1 MSQSFKNILTITG
14 KNILTIT
21 GAIFTTIVGMVEEK
35 PLYNEDFMD
44 KFSDPEDKRKLDEVV
59 QRLKVN
65 GDNKPHTI
73 TLKNN
78 DKVTIVVN

>member
-1 MSQSFKNILTITG
+1 MSQFFQNILT
-14 KNILTIT
+14 LT

-59 QRLKVN
+59 QR
-65 GDNKPHTI
+65 
-73 TLKNN
+73 NN